1 MFTVGGKVALITGG
15 GGGLGR
21 VFCETLAEYGADVA
35 LVDVDAQ
42 GAEETAARVR
52 QLGRETL
59 AIAGDVSRPD
69 DVAQMVAATVERF
82 GRIDI
87 LVCNAGVSAGSNR
100 VADTPLEEWDRVM
113 GVNLRGTFLSA
124 RACLPVMVAQG
135 AGNIITVASIL
146 GVRPFPAV
154 GGERANFPY
163 GVAKAGVI
171 RLTKEIAADYA
182 ADGIRA
188 NCMAPGWH
196 EGTQLSSRWKRES
209 DAFGAPGASNHD
221 ATLTAEQV
229 EACQLYE
236 EGIAKLTPMG
246 RKGHPSELRGLL
258 LYLASDASSFMT
270 GQVLISDGG
279 VCV

>member
-1 MFTVGGKVALITGG
+1 MFTVGGKVALVTGG

-42 GAEETAARVR
+42 RAEETAARVR
-52 QLGRETL
+52 QLGREAL
-59 AIAGDVSRPD
+59 AIAGDVGRPD
-69 DVAQMVAATVERF
+69 DVTRMAAATVGRF

-87 LVCNAGVSAGSNR
+87 LVCNAGVSAGGNR
-100 VADTPLEEWDRVM
+100 VGDTPVEEWDRVM
-113 GVNLRGTFLSA
+113 NVNLRGTFLSA

-135 AGNIITVASIL
+135 LGNIITVASIL
-146 GVRPFPAV
+146 GVRPFPAI

-196 EGTQLSSRWKRES
+196 EGTQLSSRWKCLS
-209 DAFGAPGASNHD
+209 GGPATAGDQDAVPV
-221 ATLTAEQV
+221 LEQD
-229 EACQLYE
+229 EARRRYE
-236 EGIAKLTPMG
+236 EGIAELTPMG
-246 RKGHPSELRGLL
+246 RKGDPSELRGLL

-279 VCV
+279 LCL